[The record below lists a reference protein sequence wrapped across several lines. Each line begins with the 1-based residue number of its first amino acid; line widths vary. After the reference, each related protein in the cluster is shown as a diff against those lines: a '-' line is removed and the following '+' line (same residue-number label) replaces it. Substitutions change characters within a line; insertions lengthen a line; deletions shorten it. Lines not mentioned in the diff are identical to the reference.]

1 MGNECSQWW
10 LSSEAPIWPI
20 IVMDVYRL
28 LVDLRSSPEDFTQH
42 SVFSGNQAGSLV
54 QPEPL
59 KVLSEAQAHQ
69 ELFVRLR
76 LE

>member
-1 MGNECSQWW
+1 
-10 LSSEAPIWPI
+10 
-20 IVMDVYRL
+20 MDVYRL

-42 SVFSGNQAGSLV
+42 SVLSGNQAGSLV